1 MFIDTMGIWDSAK
14 FGNEMHFMSF
24 VASTGGGMVLGGTGD
39 NSSISSFTFWSRV
52 SLQKYMELT
61 GPYNKSGIL
70 NLSENYKVKVSAR
83 LRLSFHS
90 QNVLSCCLIAV

>member
-1 MFIDTMGIWDSAK
+1 
-14 FGNEMHFMSF
+14 MHFMSF
-24 VASTGGGMVLGGTGD
+24 VASTGGMVLGGTGD